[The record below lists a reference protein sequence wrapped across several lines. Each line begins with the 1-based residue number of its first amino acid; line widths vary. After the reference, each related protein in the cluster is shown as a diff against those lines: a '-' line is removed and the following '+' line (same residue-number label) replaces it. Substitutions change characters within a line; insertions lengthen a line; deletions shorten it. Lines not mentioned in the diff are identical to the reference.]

1 MTNGEIAR
9 RLTDLQTQMAVG
21 FGGVNTRL
29 DRVNGQLDTHRNSLS
44 AHAVKLGEHS
54 VKLTNLNRE
63 VFDRPDRDEP
73 VGAAAATA
81 VPGGDDE
88 PITMRQLK
96 RFGWVIG
103 AVFVA
108 IEWLPR
114 LLAIAK
120 GTP

>member
-1 MTNGEIAR
+1 MSEMTNGEIAR
-9 RLTDLQTQMAVG
+9 RLTDLQTQMAQG
-21 FGGVNTRL
+21 FGGVNIRL

-44 AHAVKLGEHS
+44 AHAVKLGEHA

-63 VFDRPDRDEP
+63 VFDRQDRDEP
-73 VGAAAATA
+73 AGAAVAT
-81 VPGGDDE
+81 GDDE

-96 RFGWVIG
+96 RFGWVIA
-103 AVFVA
+103 AVFVV